1 MKLSQPTPELP
12 VPDVRKAQ
20 EYYRDRLG
28 FEIAWHNEEGR
39 IGAVSHGDCA
49 IFFRESS
56 EDARPGVFWIF
67 TEDVD
72 EAHATLTRLGADILE
87 ALTDTPWG
95 LRQFTIRDAYGNIFY
110 FFHDA

>member
-1 MKLSQPTPELP
+1 MKMSQPTPELA

-56 EDARPGVFWIF
+56 EESRPGVFWIF
-67 TEDVD
+67 SEDVD
-72 EAHATLTRLGADILE
+72 DAHTTLTELGADIVE
-87 ALTDTPWG
+87 ALADTPWG
-95 LRQFTIRDAYGNIFY
+95 TRQFTIRDVYGNIFY
-110 FFHDA
+110 IFHEA